1 MDFYILKEE
10 IVKSLNL
17 TLGVVEKRQTLP
29 ILSNVLIEVDE
40 SSLKLTATDLESEI
54 STTSTIS
61 NFNSGGKTTAPARK
75 LSDLC
80 RLLPDM
86 AEIHFFLDGDN
97 LKIESGSGKY
107 NLSTLPSDDFPV
119 FEFEDSQGQINI
131 SSENLKTIIMKTS
144 FAMGNQDWR
153 HYLNGLFISIDD
165 KNITSV
171 ATDAHR
177 LALAS
182 STLNEASMETT
193 DGIVPRKSINEIGK
207 LVGDNSEN
215 VLIKISQ
222 SSILVEAAGTKFVS
236 KLIEGKFP
244 DYEQVIPT
252 GESSLLVIDRKNFSD
267 SLSRVSV
274 LSSEKYKG
282 VRIITKKNSLNIS
295 ANNPEK
301 EQGEEVVA
309 CEYSGEEIDIAFNVN
324 YLQEILSTIDSE
336 TIEINFFGSEKSCL
350 ITDPNS
356 ENLKYPLKAYQLQ
369 PSEDAVR
376 NISLK
381 DNFTIESTN
390 IILIF
395 QSRV

>member
-1 MDFYILKEE
+1 MDFHITKEE
-10 IVKSLNL
+10 VVKSINL

-29 ILSNVLIEVDE
+29 ILSNVLFEVDE

-61 NFNSGGKTTAPARK
+61 NFKSGGKITAPARK

-80 RLLPDM
+80 RLMPDL

-97 LKIESGSGKY
+97 LKIETESGKY
-107 NLSTLPSDDFPV
+107 NLSTLPSEDFPV
-119 FEFEDSQGQINI
+119 FETEDIQSQINI
-131 SSENLKTIIMKTS
+131 SSQNLKNLITKTS

-153 HYLNGLFISIDD
+153 HYLNGLYMMIDD
-165 KNITSV
+165 KVITTV

-177 LALAS
+177 LAMATS
-182 STLNEASMETT
+182 SLNEASSESTS
-193 DGIVPRKSINEIGK
+193 GIVPRKSINEIGK
-207 LVGDNSEN
+207 LVGDESEN
-215 VLIKISQ
+215 VVIQLGQ
-222 SSILVEAAGTKFVS
+222 TSIAANVSGTTFVS

-244 DYEQVIPT
+244 DYEQVIPS
-252 GESSLLVIDRKNFSD
+252 GESSLLVVDRQNFSN

-282 VRIITKKNSLNIS
+282 VRIITKKDSLNIS

-301 EQGEEVVA
+301 EQGEENLS
-309 CEYSGEEIDIAFNVN
+309 CEYQGEEIDIAFNVN

-336 TIEINFFGSEKSCL
+336 KIEINFFGSEKSCL

-356 ENLKYPLKAYQLQ
+356 ENLKYVVMPL
-369 PSEDAVR
+369 
-376 NISLK
+376 
-381 DNFTIESTN
+381 
-390 IILIF
+390 LI
-395 QSRV
+395 

>member
-1 MDFYILKEE
+1 MDFYITKEE
-10 IVKSLNL
+10 VVKSLNL

-29 ILSNVLIEVDE
+29 ILSNVLLEVDE

-61 NFNSGGKTTAPARK
+61 NFKSGGKTTAPARK

-80 RLLPDM
+80 RLMPDL

-97 LKIESGSGKY
+97 LKIETESGKY
-107 NLSTLPSDDFPV
+107 NLSTLPSEDFPV
-119 FEFEDSQGQINI
+119 FETEDTQSQINI
-131 SSENLKTIIMKTS
+131 SSQNLKNLITKTS

-153 HYLNGLFISIDD
+153 HYLNGLYMMIDD
-165 KNITSV
+165 KVITTV

-177 LALAS
+177 LAMATS
-182 STLNEASMETT
+182 SLNEASSESTS
-193 DGIVPRKSINEIGK
+193 GIVPRKSINEIGK
-207 LVGDNSEN
+207 LVGDESEN
-215 VLIKISQ
+215 VVIQLGQ
-222 SSILVEAAGTKFVS
+222 TSIAANVSGTTFVS

-244 DYEQVIPT
+244 DYEQVIPS
-252 GESSLLVIDRKNFSD
+252 GESSLLVVDRKNFSE

-301 EQGEEVVA
+301 EQGEENLP
-309 CEYSGEEIDIAFNVN
+309 CEYQGEEIDIAFNVN
-324 YLQEILSTIDSE
+324 YLQEVLSTIDSE
-336 TIEINFFGSEKSCL
+336 KIEINFFGSEKSCL

-356 ENLKYPLKAYQLQ
+356 ENLKYVVMPL
-369 PSEDAVR
+369 
-376 NISLK
+376 
-381 DNFTIESTN
+381 
-390 IILIF
+390 LI
-395 QSRV
+395 

>member
-1 MDFYILKEE
+1 MDFYITKEE
-10 IVKSLNL
+10 VVKSLNL

-29 ILSNVLIEVDE
+29 ILSNVLFEVDE

-61 NFNSGGKTTAPARK
+61 NFKSGGKITAPARK

-80 RLLPDM
+80 RLMPDL

-97 LKIESGSGKY
+97 LKIETESGKY
-107 NLSTLPSDDFPV
+107 NLSTLPSEDFPV
-119 FEFEDSQGQINI
+119 FETEDAQSQINI
-131 SSENLKTIIMKTS
+131 SSQNLKNLITKTS

-153 HYLNGLFISIDD
+153 HYLNGLFMMIDD
-165 KNITSV
+165 KVITTV

-177 LALAS
+177 LAMATS
-182 STLNEASMETT
+182 SLNEASSESTS
-193 DGIVPRKSINEIGK
+193 GIVPRKSINEIGK
-207 LVGDNSEN
+207 LVGDESEN
-215 VLIKISQ
+215 VVIQLGQ
-222 SSILVEAAGTKFVS
+222 TSIAANVSGTTFVS

-244 DYEQVIPT
+244 DYEQVIPS
-252 GESSLLVIDRKNFSD
+252 GESSLLVVDRKNLSE

-301 EQGEEVVA
+301 EQGEENLS
-309 CEYSGEEIDIAFNVN
+309 CEYQGEDIDIAFNVN

-336 TIEINFFGSEKSCL
+336 KIEINFFGSEKSCL

-356 ENLKYPLKAYQLQ
+356 ENLKYVVMPL
-369 PSEDAVR
+369 
-376 NISLK
+376 
-381 DNFTIESTN
+381 
-390 IILIF
+390 LI
-395 QSRV
+395 

>member
-1 MDFYILKEE
+1 MDFYITKEE
-10 IVKSLNL
+10 VVKSINP

-29 ILSNVLIEVDE
+29 ILSNVLLEVDE

-61 NFNSGGKTTAPARK
+61 NFKSGGKTTAPARK
-75 LSDLC
+75 LSELC
-80 RLLPDM
+80 RLMPDL

-97 LKIESGSGKY
+97 LKIETESGKY
-107 NLSTLPSDDFPV
+107 NLSTLPSEDFPV
-119 FEFEDSQGQINI
+119 FETEDTQSQINI
-131 SSENLKTIIMKTS
+131 SSQNLKNLITKTS

-153 HYLNGLFISIDD
+153 HYLNGLYMMIDD
-165 KNITSV
+165 KVITTV

-177 LALAS
+177 LAMATS
-182 STLNEASMETT
+182 SLNEASSESTS
-193 DGIVPRKSINEIGK
+193 GIVPRKSINEIGK
-207 LVGDNSEN
+207 LVGDESEN
-215 VLIKISQ
+215 VVIQLGQ
-222 SSILVEAAGTKFVS
+222 TSIAANVSGTTFVS

-244 DYEQVIPT
+244 DYEQVIPS
-252 GESSLLVIDRKNFSD
+252 GESSLLVVDRKNFSE

-301 EQGEEVVA
+301 EQGEENLP
-309 CEYSGEEIDIAFNVN
+309 CEYQGEEIDIAFNVN

-336 TIEINFFGSEKSCL
+336 KIEINFFGSEKSCL

-356 ENLKYPLKAYQLQ
+356 ENLKYVVMPL
-369 PSEDAVR
+369 
-376 NISLK
+376 
-381 DNFTIESTN
+381 
-390 IILIF
+390 LI
-395 QSRV
+395 

>member
-1 MDFYILKEE
+1 MDFYITKEE
-10 IVKSLNL
+10 VVKSLNQ

-29 ILSNVLIEVDE
+29 ILSNILFEVDE

-54 STTSTIS
+54 STTSTVS
-61 NFNSGGKTTAPARK
+61 NYKSGGKTTAPARK

-80 RLLPDM
+80 RLMPDL

-97 LKIESGSGKY
+97 LKIETESGKY
-107 NLSTLPSDDFPV
+107 NLSTLPSEDFPV
-119 FEFEDSQGQINI
+119 FEIEDTQSQINI
-131 SSENLKTIIMKTS
+131 SSQNLKNLITKTS

-153 HYLNGLFISIDD
+153 HYLNGLYMMIDD
-165 KNITSV
+165 KVITTV

-177 LALAS
+177 LAMATS
-182 STLNEASMETT
+182 SLNEASSESTS
-193 DGIVPRKSINEIGK
+193 GIVPRKSINEIGK
-207 LVGDNSEN
+207 LVGDESEN
-215 VLIKISQ
+215 VVIQLGQ
-222 SSILVEAAGTKFVS
+222 TSIAANVSGTTFVS

-244 DYEQVIPT
+244 DYEQVIPS
-252 GESSLLVIDRKNFSD
+252 GESSLLVVDRKNFSE

-282 VRIITKKNSLNIS
+282 VRIITKKDSLNIS

-301 EQGEEVVA
+301 EQGEENLS
-309 CEYSGEEIDIAFNVN
+309 CEYQGEEIDIAFNVN

-356 ENLKYPLKAYQLQ
+356 ENLKYVVMPL
-369 PSEDAVR
+369 
-376 NISLK
+376 
-381 DNFTIESTN
+381 
-390 IILIF
+390 LI
-395 QSRV
+395 

>member
-1 MDFYILKEE
+1 MDFYITKEE
-10 IVKSLNL
+10 VVKSINL

-29 ILSNVLIEVDE
+29 ILSNVLFEVDE

-61 NFNSGGKTTAPARK
+61 NFKSGGKITAPARK

-80 RLLPDM
+80 RLMPDL
-86 AEIHFFLDGDN
+86 AEIHFYLDGDN
-97 LKIESGSGKY
+97 LKIETESGKY
-107 NLSTLPSDDFPV
+107 NLSTLPSEDFPV
-119 FEFEDSQGQINI
+119 FETEDTQSQINI
-131 SSENLKTIIMKTS
+131 SSQNLKNLITKTS

-153 HYLNGLFISIDD
+153 HYLNGLYMMIDD
-165 KNITSV
+165 KVITTV

-177 LALAS
+177 LAMATS
-182 STLNEASMETT
+182 SLNEASSESTS
-193 DGIVPRKSINEIGK
+193 GIVPRKSINEIGK
-207 LVGDNSEN
+207 LVGDESEN
-215 VLIKISQ
+215 VVIQLGQ
-222 SSILVEAAGTKFVS
+222 TSIAANVSGTTFVS

-244 DYEQVIPT
+244 DYEQVIPS
-252 GESSLLVIDRKNFSD
+252 GESSLLVVDRKNFSE

-282 VRIITKKNSLNIS
+282 VRIITKKDSLNIS

-301 EQGEEVVA
+301 EQGEEVVL

-336 TIEINFFGSEKSCL
+336 KIEINFFGSEKSCL

-356 ENLKYPLKAYQLQ
+356 ENLKYVVMQL
-369 PSEDAVR
+369 
-376 NISLK
+376 
-381 DNFTIESTN
+381 
-390 IILIF
+390 LI
-395 QSRV
+395 

>member
-10 IVKSLNL
+10 VVKSLNL

-40 SSLKLTATDLESEI
+40 TSLKFTATDLESEI

-61 NFNSGGKTTAPARK
+61 NFKSGGKTTAPARK

-80 RLLPDM
+80 RLLPDLT
-86 AEIHFFLDGDN
+86 EIHFYLDGDN
-97 LKIESGSGKY
+97 LNIETSSGKY
-107 NLSTLPSDDFPV
+107 NLSTLPSEDFPV
-119 FEFEDSQGQINI
+119 FEIEDTESQINI
-131 SSENLKTIIMKTS
+131 SSVNLNMLITKTS

-153 HYLNGLFISIDD
+153 HYLNGLFVSIDD
-165 KNITSV
+165 KNITTV

-182 STLNEASMETT
+182 TTLNEASSESTS
-193 DGIVPRKSINEIGK
+193 GIVPRKSINEIGK
-207 LVGDNSEN
+207 SAGDNSDN
-215 VLIKISQ
+215 VIVKISQ
-222 SSILVEAAGTKFVS
+222 TSVSVESSGTVFVS

-244 DYEQVIPT
+244 DYEQVIPS
-252 GESSLLVIDRKNFSD
+252 GESSVLEIDKKLFSE

-282 VRIITKKNSLNIS
+282 VRIVTNENSLHIS

-301 EQGEEVVA
+301 EQGEENLN
-309 CEYSGEEIDIAFNVN
+309 CKYKGENVDIAFNVN

-336 TIEINFFGSEKSCL
+336 IIEVNFFGSDKSCL
-350 ITDPNS
+350 ITDPNNES
-356 ENLKYPLKAYQLQ
+356 LKYVVMPL
-369 PSEDAVR
+369 
-376 NISLK
+376 
-381 DNFTIESTN
+381 
-390 IILIF
+390 LI
-395 QSRV
+395 

>member
-1 MDFYILKEE
+1 MDFYITKEE
-10 IVKSLNL
+10 VVKSLNL

-29 ILSNVLIEVDE
+29 ILSNVLLEVDE

-61 NFNSGGKTTAPARK
+61 NFKSGGKTTAPARK

-80 RLLPDM
+80 RLMPDL

-97 LKIESGSGKY
+97 LKIETESGKY
-107 NLSTLPSDDFPV
+107 NLSTLPSEDFPV
-119 FEFEDSQGQINI
+119 FETEDTQSQINI
-131 SSENLKTIIMKTS
+131 SSQNLKNLITKTS

-153 HYLNGLFISIDD
+153 HYLNGLYMMIDD
-165 KNITSV
+165 KVITTV

-177 LALAS
+177 LAMATS
-182 STLNEASMETT
+182 SLNEASSEPTN
-193 DGIVPRKSINEIGK
+193 GIVPRKSINEIGK
-207 LVGDNSEN
+207 LVGEESEN
-215 VLIKISQ
+215 VVIQLGQ
-222 SSILVEAAGTKFVS
+222 NSIAANVSGTTFVS

-244 DYEQVIPT
+244 DYEQVIPS
-252 GESSLLVIDRKNFSD
+252 GESSLLVVDRKNFSE

-282 VRIITKKNSLNIS
+282 VRIITKKDSLNIS

-301 EQGEEVVA
+301 EQGEENLS
-309 CEYSGEEIDIAFNVN
+309 CEYQGEEIDIAFNVN

-336 TIEINFFGSEKSCL
+336 KIEINFFGSEKSCL

-356 ENLKYPLKAYQLQ
+356 ENLKYVVMPL
-369 PSEDAVR
+369 
-376 NISLK
+376 
-381 DNFTIESTN
+381 
-390 IILIF
+390 LI
-395 QSRV
+395 

>member
-1 MDFYILKEE
+1 MDFYITKEE
-10 IVKSLNL
+10 VVKSINL

-29 ILSNVLIEVDE
+29 ILSNVLFEVDE

-61 NFNSGGKTTAPARK
+61 NFKSGGKTTAPARK

-80 RLLPDM
+80 RLMPDL

-97 LKIESGSGKY
+97 LKIETESGKY
-107 NLSTLPSDDFPV
+107 NLSTLPSEDFPV
-119 FEFEDSQGQINI
+119 FETEDTQSQINI
-131 SSENLKTIIMKTS
+131 SSQNLKNLITKTS

-153 HYLNGLFISIDD
+153 HYLNGLYMMIDD
-165 KNITSV
+165 KVITTV

-177 LALAS
+177 LAMATS
-182 STLNEASMETT
+182 SLNEASSESTS
-193 DGIVPRKSINEIGK
+193 GIVPRKSINEIGK
-207 LVGDNSEN
+207 LVGDESEN
-215 VLIKISQ
+215 VVIQLGQ
-222 SSILVEAAGTKFVS
+222 TSIAANVSGTTFVS

-244 DYEQVIPT
+244 DYEQVIPS
-252 GESSLLVIDRKNFSD
+252 GESSLLVIDRKNFSE

-282 VRIITKKNSLNIS
+282 VRIITKKDSLNIS

-301 EQGEEVVA
+301 EQGEENLS
-309 CEYSGEEIDIAFNVN
+309 CEYQGEEIDIAFNVN

-336 TIEINFFGSEKSCL
+336 KIEINFFGSEKSCL

-356 ENLKYPLKAYQLQ
+356 ENLKYVVMPL
-369 PSEDAVR
+369 
-376 NISLK
+376 
-381 DNFTIESTN
+381 
-390 IILIF
+390 LI
-395 QSRV
+395 

>member
-1 MDFYILKEE
+1 M
-10 IVKSLNL
+10 
-17 TLGVVEKRQTLP
+17 P
-29 ILSNVLIEVDE
+29 ILSNVLLEVDE

-61 NFNSGGKTTAPARK
+61 NFKSGGKTTAPARK

-80 RLLPDM
+80 RLMPDL

-97 LKIESGSGKY
+97 LKIETESGKY
-107 NLSTLPSDDFPV
+107 NLSTLPSEDFPV
-119 FEFEDSQGQINI
+119 FETEDTQSQINI
-131 SSENLKTIIMKTS
+131 SSQNLKNLITKTS

-153 HYLNGLFISIDD
+153 HYLNGLYMMIDD
-165 KNITSV
+165 KVITTV

-177 LALAS
+177 LAMATS
-182 STLNEASMETT
+182 SLNEASSESTS
-193 DGIVPRKSINEIGK
+193 GIVPRKSINEIGK
-207 LVGDNSEN
+207 LVGDESEN
-215 VLIKISQ
+215 VVIQLGQ
-222 SSILVEAAGTKFVS
+222 TSIAANVSGTTFVS

-244 DYEQVIPT
+244 DYEQVIPS
-252 GESSLLVIDRKNFSD
+252 GESSLLVVDRKNFSE

-301 EQGEEVVA
+301 EQGEENLP
-309 CEYSGEEIDIAFNVN
+309 CEYQGEEIDIAFNVN

-336 TIEINFFGSEKSCL
+336 KIEINFFGSEKSCL

-356 ENLKYPLKAYQLQ
+356 ENLKYVVMPL
-369 PSEDAVR
+369 
-376 NISLK
+376 
-381 DNFTIESTN
+381 
-390 IILIF
+390 LI
-395 QSRV
+395 